1 MGTNGRETFLF
12 VRRWLAHPLRV
23 GALLPSS
30 AALADLVAR
39 HAVRSP
45 GEVIVELGAG
55 TGTVSA
61 ALAAHGMQPRNLA
74 LIELDDAMRGRLR
87 ERFPGSL
94 VIGGDA
100 ARPAELLPAG
110 WHGRV
115 TTIVSGIPVLQFPLE
130 SQRTFVRQCFALMAP
145 EGRLLQY
152 SYAPMPPLPGRELGL
167 ASWRLGVTFG
177 NLPPAFLWAFTPADR
192 VRAPHT
198 TAQGGSA

>member
-1 MGTNGRETFLF
+1 MGTHGRETLLF

-30 AALADLVAR
+30 AALVDLVAR
-39 HAVRSP
+39 HAVHSP
-45 GEVIVELGAG
+45 GEVVVELGAG

-61 ALAAHGMQPRNLA
+61 ALAARGVQPRNLA
-74 LIELDDAMRGRLR
+74 LVELDRDMQDRLR
-87 ERFPGSL
+87 TRFPDSL

-100 ARPAELLPAG
+100 MRLTDLLPAD

-115 TTIVSGIPVLQFPLE
+115 TTIVSGVPVLQFPLQD
-130 SQRTFVRQCFALMAP
+130 QRTFVRQCFALMAP

-152 SYAPMPPLPGRELGL
+152 SYAPMPPLPIRELGL
-167 ASWRLGVTFG
+167 AGRRLGVALG

-192 VRAPHT
+192 MCAPHT
-198 TAQGGSA
+198 TAPGGSA